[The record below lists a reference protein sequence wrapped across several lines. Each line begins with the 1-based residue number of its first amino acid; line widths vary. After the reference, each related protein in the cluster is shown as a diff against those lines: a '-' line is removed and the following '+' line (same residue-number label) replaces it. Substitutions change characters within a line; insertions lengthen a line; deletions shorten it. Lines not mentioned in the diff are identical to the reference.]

1 MILKVRDLIK
11 ALSKV
16 DENEIVYIEASFG
29 GSDIH
34 TAYDVVLLEN
44 GRIIIKG
51 DGHCADYDRE
61 GTEFDFNLKEIN
73 LIEDKDNE
81 FYR

>member
-1 MILKVRDLIK
+1 MQLKVKDVIS

-34 TAYDVVLLEN
+34 VSYDVVQLEN
-44 GRIIIKG
+44 GRVIIKG
-51 DGHCADYDRE
+51 DGHCSDFDRE
-61 GTEFDFNLKEIN
+61 GTEFDFELKETELLESETN
-73 LIEDKDNE
+73 ND
-81 FYR
+81 

>member
-1 MILKVRDLIK
+1 MQLKVKDIIS

-34 TAYDVVLLEN
+34 VSYDVVRLEN
-44 GRIIIKG
+44 G
-51 DGHCADYDRE
+51 
-61 GTEFDFNLKEIN
+61 
-73 LIEDKDNE
+73 
-81 FYR
+81 